1 MPEEVQPAGTPS
13 TTGDNMNTA
22 PENPQP
28 VPAPQPDGAY
38 GIPQEEQA
46 VTLKVP
52 PAQQSAPETP
62 ETAET
67 APEAPAEPS
76 PTEETPEPSEVPEEG
91 AEGREESTGPE
102 AVEDDTEDGPV
113 VNNNP
118 DNQTVTMPDGTVV
131 YTRQH
136 GLPMTNREL
145 EQFEL
150 THHGDQQ
157 RYAYVPGDK
166 EYSPYSD
173 PAVPNSHVAQMIERE
188 IASFAE
194 RVMQDAKA
202 VVSPTWNSFKGI
214 FESELDQAIAS
225 GQDGNRVAL

>member
-1 MPEEVQPAGTPS
+1 MPDEVQPESTNTP
-13 TTGDNMNTA
+13 A
-22 PENPQP
+22 ENSQP

-38 GIPQEEQA
+38 GVPQDEQA

-52 PAQQSAPETP
+52 PTQTETS
-62 ETAET
+62 ETAQAASDASVDPPPPPGEKEDL
-67 APEAPAEPS
+67 EA
-76 PTEETPEPSEVPEEG
+76 PEEG
-91 AEGREESTGPE
+91 AEGREEGTEPE
-102 AVEDDTEDGPV
+102 AVEDDTETGPV